1 MAAIRER
8 FQNPTCGDTVKLRLF
23 TYNQNNLTNVNNVV
37 KVEIYHLDPA
47 ARMESNPHGRRLVE
61 TLTDVTQEDVG
72 KYLAEIALESPKYV
86 IGRYVDVWYLE
97 FEGEECGAT
106 VENVFDIYPDLW
118 YTTPIPVVY
127 DFGFS
132 FRPNRLRK
140 GSKRYIII
148 EVTPN
153 VPKGSDLGRYYEN
166 LAIAS
171 DVRVTIEM
179 KCGDCVPQ
187 EEDLRIIVDRASTE
201 YREKRFAYYFLDT
214 TDMDCGV
221 YDIWFELAMGE
232 NVYVSEKNQILIF

>member
-1 MAAIRER
+1 MAKNSER
-8 FQNPTCGDTVKLRLF
+8 YQNPTCGDTVKLRLF
-23 TYNQNNLTNVNNVV
+23 TYNQNNLTNVHNVI
-37 KVEIYHLDPA
+37 KVEIYFLDPTN
-47 ARMESNPHGRRLVE
+47 RTDINEDGRRLVD
-61 TLTDVTQEDVG
+61 TITDVTQEDVG
-72 KYLAEIALESPKYV
+72 KYLLELELSSPIYV
-86 IGRYVDVWYLE
+86 IGRYIDVWYLE
-97 FEGEECGAT
+97 FEGEDYPAT
-106 VENVFDIYPDLW
+106 VENIFDIYPDLW

-140 GSKRYIII
+140 GSKRFLII

-187 EEDLRIIVDRASTE
+187 EEDLRIVVDRAQTE
-201 YREKRFAYYFLDT
+201 YREKRFAYYQLDT
-214 TDMDCGV
+214 REMECGV
-221 YDIWFELAMGE
+221 YDIWFELTLGE
-232 NVYVSEKNQILIF
+232 NVYVSEKNQLLIF